1 MQETGNNIIQRNE
14 RLTVRVGQNSLCF
27 AYDREGKGDFVFV
40 PYKAKN
46 GISMAA
52 NLREALKDE
61 TLNIGKWRKVKV
73 LIDSPVIMVPID
85 EYSDQNKEQ
94 LYNYTITGK
103 ENSAVLATI
112 LPSVSAVALY
122 ALNKDLRLVLTDN
135 FQDIKIHPVCASMW
149 QHLQHRSLSGTAQK
163 QYCYFHDGKMD
174 VCSFMKNRFRYAN
187 AFQTTHTSDVTY
199 FLLSVWKQLGMD
211 AKKDEVYLMGD
222 FPEYDTLT
230 ENLKQ
235 YLANVYRI
243 KPSADFNRHPLTKTD
258 GVPFDLVAALLR

>member
-14 RLTVRVGQNSLCF
+14 RLTVRIGQNSLCF

-163 QYCYFHDGKMD
+163 LYCYFHDGKMD
-174 VCSFMKNRFRYAN
+174 VCSFMKNHPPERRDVFPALRMEA
-187 AFQTTHTSDVTY
+187 ARHGREEGRGVSDGR
-199 FLLSVWKQLGMD
+199 LPGIRHAD
-211 AKKDEVYLMGD
+211 GE
-222 FPEYDTLT
+222 PEAVSGKRVQDKAVGRL
-230 ENLKQ
+230 Q
-235 YLANVYRI
+235 P
-243 KPSADFNRHPLTKTD
+243 PSAHKDRRRA
-258 GVPFDLVAALLR
+258 V